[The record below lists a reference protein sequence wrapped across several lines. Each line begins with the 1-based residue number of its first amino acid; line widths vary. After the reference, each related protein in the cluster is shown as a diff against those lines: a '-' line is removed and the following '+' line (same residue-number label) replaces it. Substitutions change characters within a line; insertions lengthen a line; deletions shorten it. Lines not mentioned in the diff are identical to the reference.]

1 MTTLLS
7 EKTDP
12 PVFGFLKGDAEP
24 TSGGIQ
30 LLNSPPYSAANA
42 RFRDRRTADV
52 NCLFVGFFPLKLT
65 QKREYPHEGTSKWGR
80 RGRVQTKPLCYLA
93 AALNG

>member
-65 QKREYPHEGTSKWGR
+65 QKKRISTRGDVEMGKERESSD
-80 RGRVQTKPLCYLA
+80 
-93 AALNG
+93 